1 MAVRCAKCNEEL
13 LGAVNRCWRCG
24 TPFASRGGDVNEPP
38 LRRRPPVPETFAA
51 AMIVAEPADV
61 ESRTVSDGAGSDGG
75 VRVDENVRVA
85 EAASS
90 VVAESS
96 GSADNSGTTG
106 SASRSETATST
117 TATPNSANRKT
128 PIRRGS
134 PFAANVEAA
143 LHSSAAWSEPQR
155 GANDRHR
162 RSTLVPQYPQRSAA
176 QGGAIAAFV
185 VGWLAFGFSFFTIA
199 ALIVSLLGL
208 ALGIWGLY
216 SDRRG
221 MALIGIF
228 LCCIAIAIAGFRG
241 AVDLYIMLYQ
251 VNPLDEAGGALD
263 FPLE

>member
-24 TPFASRGGDVNEPP
+24 TPFASRGGDVSEPP
-38 LRRRPPVPETFAA
+38 LRRRPPVPETIAA
-51 AMIVAEPADV
+51 AVVVAVPADM
-61 ESRTVSDGAGSDGG
+61 ESETASDAADSDES
-75 VRVDENVRVA
+75 VRIT

-90 VVAESS
+90 FVAESS
-96 GSADNSGTTG
+96 GSADNSETTG
-106 SASRSETATST
+106 SAPRSETATST
-117 TATPNSANRKT
+117 TATPDSANRKT
-128 PIRRGS
+128 PLRRGS
-134 PFAANVEAA
+134 PFAVNAEAA
-143 LHSSAAWSEPQR
+143 PQSSAVRLEPQR
-155 GANDRHR
+155 GANDRHH
-162 RSTLVPQYPQRSAA
+162 RSTLVPQYPRRSAA

-185 VGWLAFGFSFFTIA
+185 VGWLAFGFSFFTVA
-199 ALIVSLLGL
+199 ALIVALMGL

-221 MALIGIF
+221 MALMGIF

-241 AVDLYIMLYQ
+241 AIDLYIMLYQ